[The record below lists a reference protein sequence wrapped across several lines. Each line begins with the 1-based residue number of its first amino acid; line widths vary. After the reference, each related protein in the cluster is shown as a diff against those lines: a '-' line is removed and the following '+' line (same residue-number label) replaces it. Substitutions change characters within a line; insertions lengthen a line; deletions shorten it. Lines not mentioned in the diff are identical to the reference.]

1 MSLSYSLWSNENST
15 INSDKSQ
22 KRQPTMTRST
32 LKKKQT
38 LKPPISIKSIGE
50 PDEYISTS
58 ENFQDQMPSTMD
70 EVDADNKNRE
80 TRVNELLN
88 KITSVNVENEGDKLM
103 NFTPIANPNYSSK
116 KENFADG
123 MQNVYE
129 TNKIA
134 FPQNELYNPPPIVEK
149 KTNGYPSY
157 HNDSNGTYSNYST
170 TYSNPNI
177 LYPNYSKS
185 GRGGGS
191 VGGSDGGNDNSNLN
205 RILEKINYVVHMLEE
220 QHNEK
225 TSNITEEFIL
235 YTFLGVFVIFVVDS
249 FSKTGKYIR

>member
-1 MSLSYSLWSNENST
+1 
-15 INSDKSQ
+15 
-22 KRQPTMTRST
+22 
-32 LKKKQT
+32 
-38 LKPPISIKSIGE
+38 
-50 PDEYISTS
+50 
-58 ENFQDQMPSTMD
+58 MD
-70 EVDADNKNRE
+70 DVDADNKNRE

-103 NFTPIANPNYSSK
+103 NFTPMANPNYSTK
-116 KENFADG
+116 KETFVDG
-123 MQNVYE
+123 MHNVYE
-129 TNKIA
+129 KNKIP
-134 FPQNELYNPPPIVEK
+134 FPENELYNPPPNVEK

-157 HNDSNGTYSNYST
+157 HNESNGGPYSNYST
-170 TYSNPNI
+170 TYTNPNI

-185 GRGGGS
+185 NRGG
-191 VGGSDGGNDNSNLN
+191 VGHDGGNDNSNLN

-249 FSKTGKYIR
+249 FSKTGKYVR